1 MNRLEEALAVAA
13 DNLRAAGE
21 HEKADAVQAA
31 AAHLEDA
38 INSSS
43 PDLYDDLYTLCYN
56 ADLIMRIILDM
67 PPAPPADDGYTK
79 VATVSRGEARRRA
92 NHSRGTT

>member
-13 DNLRAAGE
+13 DNLRAAGD
-21 HEKADAVQAA
+21 HEKADALQAA

-38 INSSS
+38 INGSS
-43 PDLYDDLYTLCYN
+43 PDLYDDLHILRSTAN
-56 ADLIMRIILDM
+56 TIMRIITETPL
-67 PPAPPADDGYTK
+67 APPADDGYTK
-79 VATVSRGEARRRA
+79 VATVSRSEAQRRA